1 MRADEL
7 RSAVVRVTEIL
18 KEADL
23 AGAINALRAAK
34 GDARAGAATRL
45 RLLGTQVGKRF
56 QALNAPE
63 KLVVKQLHLTS
74 LASAAYWEELH
85 AASSTSERVHPE
97 VVRLASRVMFATNHL
112 PALTQLLADVPTAA
126 VAASAP
132 VAAALPTLAQ
142 DEDLLIARLSD
153 AGERAA
159 DPDRIAR
166 AIDGID
172 MLYSACASVAR
183 KPTTDLRLERIDGAE
198 TRDIHFVGET
208 DTVASVGAVLASIP
222 GVIAGF
228 DQSQELDLDELV
240 AALPVF
246 EDLRTLGKR
255 GSFTSNDL
263 KDIKETMYQGAMLS
277 LESGITIVPAA
288 QAASAQTDSATGA
301 AQNLAETAAGASNS
315 ETDAAEH
322 YDRYLQER
330 EAMQQAT
337 TSANAAPS
345 LHERS
350 KPLPVAGQD
359 FELPAQPSSAASAPK
374 TNSVEGLLQALGKGR
389 DDA

>member
-97 VVRLASRVMFATNHL
+97 VVIKVRCCRLRAVSLLSLLHRRLQHKRTA
-112 PALTQLLADVPTAA
+112 LLALRRTLPRQLRARQTA
-126 VAASAP
+126 
-132 VAAALPTLAQ
+132 
-142 DEDLLIARLSD
+142 
-153 AGERAA
+153 
-159 DPDRIAR
+159 
-166 AIDGID
+166 
-172 MLYSACASVAR
+172 
-183 KPTTDLRLERIDGAE
+183 KPTRPNTMIATCRNVRRCNRQRL
-198 TRDIHFVGET
+198 
-208 DTVASVGAVLASIP
+208 
-222 GVIAGF
+222 
-228 DQSQELDLDELV
+228 
-240 AALPVF
+240 LP
-246 EDLRTLGKR
+246 
-255 GSFTSNDL
+255 
-263 KDIKETMYQGAMLS
+263 
-277 LESGITIVPAA
+277 
-288 QAASAQTDSATGA
+288 
-301 AQNLAETAAGASNS
+301 
-315 ETDAAEH
+315 
-322 YDRYLQER
+322 
-330 EAMQQAT
+330 
-337 TSANAAPS
+337 
-345 LHERS
+345 
-350 KPLPVAGQD
+350 